1 MSHYILL
8 VMLLFQ
14 CELVYTFFHPLLRD
28 EQEAQRERL
37 SLPKLRGKSLWDSE
51 TQSTFTGPKNVF
63 CSWHIVKCPIIWLD
77 HLILIFMDWWRFA
90 MLYILMS
97 ADSPASGVKYLI
109 NQAR

>member
-37 SLPKLRGKSLWDSE
+37 SLPKLRGKSL
-51 TQSTFTGPKNVF
+51 
-63 CSWHIVKCPIIWLD
+63 
-77 HLILIFMDWWRFA
+77 
-90 MLYILMS
+90 
-97 ADSPASGVKYLI
+97 
-109 NQAR
+109 